1 MTTIHAHVDQSI
13 DQTRASLR
21 QVAGEH
27 QWALAVAEDDPD
39 TLEFRN
45 VVAPKP
51 GDESV
56 SVRLEPAS
64 ATKTN
69 LEFRTRAGRGRG
81 GRNIRTILNALGAVK
96 D

>member
-13 DQTRASLR
+13 DQARASLR
-21 QVAGEH
+21 QVAGEQ
-27 QWALAVAEDDPD
+27 QWALAVGEDDPE

-45 VVAPKP
+45 GVAPNS

-56 SVRLEPAS
+56 SVRLESAS
-64 ATKTN
+64 ANKTN
-69 LEFRTRAGRGRG
+69 LEFSTHAGRGRG
-81 GRNIRTILNALGAVK
+81 GRNIRAILNALGAVK